1 MCQKNTV
8 YLQIILLYSF
18 KVRKFLAVLLV
29 ILYVGVSTGVAI
41 NYHYCMDKLAEV
53 SLFMSDESDSCPNCG
68 MDDSSGGCCSNETK
82 TLRIS
87 IDQNLVEQINLGA
100 NLSYV
105 VAVLYDMNFSLLP
118 SESTSDKITFY
129 YSSPPDVSRQPLF
142 IRNCTFLI

>member
-1 MCQKNTV
+1 M
-8 YLQIILLYSF
+8 
-18 KVRKFLAVLLV
+18 RKYLAVLLV
-29 ILYVGVSTGVAI
+29 VLYVGVSTGVAI

-87 IDQNLVEQINLGA
+87 IDQNLVEQINIGA

-105 VAVLYDMNFSLLP
+105 VAILYDMNFSLLP
-118 SESTSDKITFY
+118 TET
-129 YSSPPDVSRQPLF
+129 
-142 IRNCTFLI
+142 